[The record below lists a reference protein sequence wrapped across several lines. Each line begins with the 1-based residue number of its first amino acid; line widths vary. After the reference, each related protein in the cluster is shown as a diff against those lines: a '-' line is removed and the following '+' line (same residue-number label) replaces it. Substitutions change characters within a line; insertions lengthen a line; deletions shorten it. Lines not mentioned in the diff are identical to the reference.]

1 MNGQNDCSFLN
12 ALHELRENNLQVID
26 IVELNI
32 VFLESTIIIHKI
44 FENSIS
50 SQLKK
55 LIDELYSNHMF
66 FTKGLTHIPYEIHIP
81 EFEERSFDSDYTV
94 LNKRMNAN
102 KREDYYAFWGLYFDG
117 RVDADIYD
125 FFNKDI
131 IDGELTMID
140 Q

>member
-1 MNGQNDCSFLN
+1 MKYHKAYRYYQIVRLENDCSFLN

-66 FTKGLTHIPYEIHIP
+66 FTKGLTHIPFEIHIP
-81 EFEERSFDSDYTV
+81 VFEERSYRWGVNHDRSIKQKSHY
-94 LNKRMNAN
+94 LNN
-102 KREDYYAFWGLYFDG
+102 G
-117 RVDADIYD
+117 
-125 FFNKDI
+125 FFVSI
-131 IDGELTMID
+131 LS
-140 Q
+140 